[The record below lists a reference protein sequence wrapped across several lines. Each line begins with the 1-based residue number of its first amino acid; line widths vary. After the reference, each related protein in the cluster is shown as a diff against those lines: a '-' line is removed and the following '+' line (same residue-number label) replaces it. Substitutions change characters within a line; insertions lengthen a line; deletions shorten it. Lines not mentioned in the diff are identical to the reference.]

1 MRLSHNGSA
10 SGRSAERRG
19 RGRGGGGGG
28 GRPRATRSADGGEA
42 GERGGRGGGGG
53 QARAGHGRGRGGGKW
68 VEKWAKLQAAARITG
83 RHFGREDPYFSQ
95 FFVVGAS
102 ARHLAVEVGFS
113 GGPLPTVGASP
124 PLNATAPPRPP
135 PPPWSSCLHHRPASL
150 PSRRHQ
156 VLWPAAHF
164 LLPPTTL
171 ILPPPSPL
179 SSPYPRPFPLHLTQ
193 LGQPPQ

>member
-19 RGRGGGGGG
+19 RGRGGVGGG

-102 ARHLAVEVGFS
+102 ARHLAVEVLGFPVGHCQPS
-113 GGPLPTVGASP
+113 GPLHRSTPRHRRDHHHHPGRAASTIAP
-124 PLNATAPPRPP
+124 PLCRLAAIRCCGRPPISYSRPP
-135 PPPWSSCLHHRPASL
+135 PSSFPPLRPSL
-150 PSRRHQ
+150 R
-156 VLWPAAHF
+156 L
-164 LLPPTTL
+164 TL
-171 ILPPPSPL
+171 G
-179 SSPYPRPFPLHLTQ
+179 PFHST
-193 LGQPPQ
+193 